1 LKNID
6 FEIMS
11 RSPKIAKLRLLNA
24 YYLMKAYMLAGD
36 FERVQRFLSENT
48 EANLFI
54 KDLLDRLVQESSLYD
69 AQI

>member
-1 LKNID
+1 
-6 FEIMS
+6 
-11 RSPKIAKLRLLNA
+11 
-24 YYLMKAYMLAGD
+24 MLAGD

>member
-1 LKNID
+1 
-6 FEIMS
+6 
-11 RSPKIAKLRLLNA
+11 
-24 YYLMKAYMLAGD
+24 MLAGD

-69 AQI
+69 AQIQNNTLFLFQYLGDSYMNMKQFREASSTYF